1 MNRCHLSA
9 ARACLSLPALLTF
22 SLTFPLTLLVAAVL
36 AALLP
41 VTASAQTGLRV
52 PPIPPTAQIGLM
64 QITQPPEALLNG
76 QPVQL
81 APGGRIRGRDN
92 LLLLSASL
100 VGQQLPVSYRLDS
113 LGLLHEVWVL
123 SDAEIQAIPP
133 R

>member
-1 MNRCHLSA
+1 MNRCF
-9 ARACLSLPALLTF
+9 LPVLRALLALRTPAIAWG
-22 SLTFPLTLLVAAVL
+22 LT
-36 AALLP
+36 ALLCAS
-41 VTASAQTGLRV
+41 ASAQAVLRT
-52 PPIPPTAQIGLM
+52 PPIPASAQPGLL
-64 QITQPPEALLNG
+64 QITQPPQALLNG

-81 APGGRIRGRDN
+81 APGARILGRDN

-100 VGQQLPVSYRLDS
+100 VGQQLPVRYRLDS